1 MFAPD
6 EFVRV
11 ESAVTDQ
18 SYRPS
23 DRRQSLRL
31 AIDHRSNL
39 RVTLD
44 GSTAGGQAIQHV
56 TLTDISRGGLMAS
69 DAGQLVPGAH
79 VTLEIPLIGW
89 REAQVMWIADNRAG
103 CRFLAPLDLDE
114 LGLAAAQ
121 SERLA
126 AECPSFATQIAEFAA
141 ATAPAESPH
150 APQAEASPPR
160 RQRYWLGLSIL
171 LLSSSFAV
179 ALSLFDLFD

>member
-6 EFVRV
+6 AFVRV
-11 ESAVTDQ
+11 EIAVTDQ

-89 REAQVMWIADNRAG
+89 REAQVMSLVGEGLTSPEIGRRLYLSVRTVDMHVRNSVAKLG
-103 CRFLAPLDLDE
+103 CRTRAE
-114 LGLAAAQ
+114 AVR
-121 SERLA
+121 RLA
-126 AECPSFATQIAEFAA
+126 SR
-141 ATAPAESPH
+141 S
-150 APQAEASPPR
+150 ASP
-160 RQRYWLGLSIL
+160 
-171 LLSSSFAV
+171 
-179 ALSLFDLFD
+179 